1 MPGDNQRILDSTGAL
16 ELVEVP
22 RHLVVIGAGVIGLE
36 LGSVWR
42 RLGAQ
47 VTVLEYLERICP
59 GLDGETA
66 RTPQRPDRQGMR
78 FRLGTRVVA
87 ARSGEQASNSTCNR
101 PPAAL
106 RNRCRRT
113 TCWWLIG
120 RRPLPKGLGLETVG
134 LASDRRGMLENQ
146 GQRSAAPGVWV
157 IDDVTSG
164 PMLAHKAEEERSS
177 VSSGSPG
184 MRRR

>member
-1 MPGDNQRILDSTGAL
+1 MPVDNQRILDSTGAL

-66 RTPQRPDRQGMR
+66 RT
-78 FRLGTRVVA
+78 
-87 ARSGEQASNSTCNR
+87 S
-101 PPAAL
+101 
-106 RNRCRRT
+106 
-113 TCWWLIG
+113 
-120 RRPLPKGLGLETVG
+120 
-134 LASDRRGMLENQ
+134 
-146 GQRSAAPGVWV
+146 SAP
-157 IDDVTSG
+157 
-164 PMLAHKAEEERSS
+164 
-177 VSSGSPG
+177 
-184 MRRR
+184 